1 MGYKISII
9 NSLTSYKTAVHEI
22 ECLERKMSWF
32 KIWKICKI
40 YASISD
46 NSWHVE
52 EENFWN
58 TDLSVPTLRYS
69 DLKNDSIS
77 AFYEFFTVL
86 YSIIEILNY
95 VYRNLEPGVL

>member
-9 NSLTSYKTAVHEI
+9 NSLTLYKTAVHEI
-22 ECLERKMSWF
+22 ECLERKMSCF

-52 EENFWN
+52 EESFWN
-58 TDLSVPTLRYS
+58 TDLNVHTFRYS
-69 DLKNDSIS
+69 NLKNDSIS
-77 AFYEFFTVL
+77 AFYEFFIEL
-86 YSIIEILNY
+86 YRILEILNY
-95 VYRNLEPGVL
+95 V